1 MVTDLASWRLVFWAY
16 LPLTGALAAA
26 IRCAVPGDRGPRR
39 SGSLNTLAAAVF
51 TAAVMAVVIG
61 ATVIARPGQRA
72 AGAGVLLLA
81 VPLTALFI
89 KADRRATAPFLPAA
103 VLRLPPLRRGA
114 AGSFLNTAAT
124 TSAMTLATLYLQ
136 DTLHRSPLQAAATLV
151 PFSLAV
157 VAGSALAAPALRRI
171 GLQPALATGLA
182 VIATA
187 DAALTVAAPHPWGL
201 PASAATAGAGLGLS
215 SVAATTLGT
224 TVPEVFRGTA
234 SGHQHGRPARHRYR
248 HRRRAAHRG
257 RHHRRPWTRHRS
269 TGHRLGRR
277 RCPSR
282 SRSTSIHR
290 VTASPGSW
298 ILGSSSPPGAR
309 PSHGR

>member
-1 MVTDLASWRLVFWAY
+1 V
-16 LPLTGALAAA
+16 
-26 IRCAVPGDRGPRR
+26 
-39 SGSLNTLAAAVF
+39 AAVF
-51 TAAVMAVVIG
+51 TAAVMAVVVG

-103 VLRLPPLRRGA
+103 ALRLLPLRRGA

-124 TSAMTLATLYLQ
+124 SSAMTLATLYLQ

-171 GLQPALATGLA
+171 GPQPALATGLA
-182 VIATA
+182 VIAAA
-187 DAALTVAAPHPWGL
+187 DAALTVAAPHPWAL

-215 SVAATTLGT
+215 SVAATALGT
-224 TVPEVFRGTA
+224 TVPEVLR
-234 SGHQHGRPARHRYR
+234 ARHQ
-248 HRRRAAHRG
+248 G
-257 RHHRRPWTRHRS
+257 SSTRPPSSAPLSASPPCCSSRTPPPAPLDPAQN
-269 TGHRLGRR
+269 TGHRLDL
-277 RCPSR
+277 
-282 SRSTSIHR
+282 
-290 VTASPGSW
+290 A
-298 ILGSSSPPGAR
+298 PPG
-309 PSHGR
+309 GRECR